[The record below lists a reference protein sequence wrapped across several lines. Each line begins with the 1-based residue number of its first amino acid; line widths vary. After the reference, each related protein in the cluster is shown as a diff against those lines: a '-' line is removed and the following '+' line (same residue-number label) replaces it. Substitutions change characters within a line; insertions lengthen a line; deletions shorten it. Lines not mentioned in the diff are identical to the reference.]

1 MAYGGGYFTTYT
13 KKMPGT
19 YVNFSSALKAS
30 SVLSDRGIVFLGD
43 SLTWGASGV
52 TTLSLSDLDTLQPIL
67 GYSQNADEMLKV
79 REIFKHATKLHLY
92 RLDNGGTKASN
103 TYATAKY
110 AGTRGNALTIIIASD
125 PEHEN
130 KFVVYTALDGVIVDS
145 QDNIGAITD
154 LEANAYVDWKTNSEL
169 SENVGLVLSSGLN
182 LLNGANGTGAV
193 KASNFLAE
201 AKYAGTWGNSISV
214 AIAEDTEH
222 SGKYV
227 VSTKFGNTIV
237 DSQDNIGAVTDLVA
251 NSYVDWKTTQGNSSE
266 LVYDYMISD
275 YPDPF
280 NDTNKLI
287 VPDTIPQDKVL
298 LSRVSIHQR
307 EFAEGEYEKVAVG
320 KYMYRYYA
328 IVDEIPENANS
339 AYYYEIVANDTENL
353 TDNQKKLSN
362 ILYYNSEATESD
374 IGKYVDALG
383 KYYISNTEVQG
394 VLSYCQL
401 IISEYPDS
409 NSEITLT
416 EAQALNEYAQ
426 VGLYLYRS
434 QFGHS
439 ANSSSL
445 SVMNYSSLSAGAN
458 GTDGVKAS
466 NIYAN
471 AKYEGVFG
479 NALSIVI
486 AEDTD
491 HAGKF
496 VVSTK
501 FGNAVV
507 DTQSNIGSISDL
519 EDNDYIEWEINIE
532 NSSTA
537 GIALSLNAGTPLT
550 GGTNGTVTGQ
560 SYQNMLDTAENYSFN
575 ILAYDG
581 TDTTTKAL
589 FKAFTQRMREE
600 IGANFQTVLYNYS
613 ADYEGIIN
621 VKNSSDLV
629 PWVAGAE
636 AGCAVNASIE
646 NMTYDGEKTVSANY
660 TQTQLIMSMESGE
673 LVFHKVE
680 DDYKVLKDI
689 NSLTTFTTLKGKK
702 FGENTT
708 IRVNDQIGNDVA
720 VMFNNQIMGKVQND
734 SEGRLY
740 VWDKINDIM
749 QALATQR
756 AISNYD
762 SSDLRVFEI
771 EGDSSAIGAEIKY
784 TPLNI
789 LNKLYLTCIV
799 A

>member
-30 SVLSDRGIVFLGD
+30 SVLSDRGIVFFGD

-110 AGTRGNALTIIIASD
+110 AGTRGNAITIIIASD

-130 KFVVYTALDGVIVDS
+130 KFVVYTALDGVIVDT

-182 LLNGANGTGAV
+182 LSNGANGTGAV
-193 KASNFLAE
+193 KASNSLAE
-201 AKYAGTWGNSISV
+201 AKYAGTWGNSISIAV
-214 AIAEDTEH
+214 AEDTEH
-222 SGKYV
+222 TGKFV
-227 VSTKFGNTIV
+227 VSTKFGDTVV
-237 DSQDNIGAVTDLVA
+237 DSQDNIEAVTDLVA
-251 NSYVDWKTTQGNSSE
+251 NSYVDWKTTQGSSSE

-298 LSRVSIHQR
+298 LTTITHNLD
-307 EFAEGEYEKVAVG
+307 G
-320 KYMYRYYA
+320 KYTIGKFFENDYASVATGKYIYKYYF
-328 IVDEIPENANS
+328 
-339 AYYYEIVANDTENL
+339 
-353 TDNQKKLSN
+353 
-362 ILYYNSEATESD
+362 LYNEATQGCIEVVADENQDMLNEKYGVTYVRGRYNPDAEIGQWTGGTWNYKISD
-374 IGKYVDALG
+374 TAV
-383 KYYISNTEVQG
+383 T
-394 VLSYCQL
+394 SYTKAECKL
-401 IISEYPDS
+401 IVSEYPDS

-439 ANSSSL
+439 ADISSL
-445 SVMNYSSLSAGAN
+445 SVMNYLSLSAGAN

-501 FGNAVV
+501 FGNTVV

-629 PWVAGAE
+629 PWIAGAE

-720 VMFNNQIMGKVQND
+720 VMFNTQIMGKVQND

-771 EGDSSAIGAEIKY
+771 DGDSSAIGAEIKY

>member
-1 MAYGGGYFTTYT
+1 MAFGGGYFTTYT

-19 YVNFSSALKAS
+19 YVNFSSAKKAS
-30 SVLSDRGIVFLGD
+30 AVLSDRGVVFFGD
-43 SLTWGASGV
+43 SLTWGKSGV
-52 TTLSLSDLDTLQPIL
+52 TKIEVEDLDNLKPIL
-67 GYSQNADEMLKV
+67 GYASSADEMVKI
-79 REIFKHATKLHLY
+79 REIFKNATTLYLY
-92 RLDNGGTKASN
+92 RLDTGGVKASN

-130 KFVVYTALDGVIVDS
+130 KFVVSTALAGVIVDT

-182 LLNGANGTGAV
+182 LSNGANGTGAV
-193 KASNFLAE
+193 KASNTYAE
-201 AKYAGTWGNSISV
+201 AKFPGTWGNSLSV

-237 DSQDNIGAVTDLVA
+237 DSQDNIGAVTDLVT
-251 NSYVDWKTTQGNSSE
+251 NSYVDWKTPQVTSSSYLLSSFQE
-266 LVYDYMISD
+266 TGSR
-275 YPDPF
+275 
-280 NDTNKLI
+280 LI
-287 VPDTIPQDKVL
+287 VSDTIPDDDDKVL
-298 LSRVSIHQR
+298 LTTITHDLNGQYPI
-307 EFAEGEYEKVAVG
+307 FNFYENDYDLVATG
-320 KYMYRYYA
+320 KYIYKYFD
-328 IVDEIPENANS
+328 IANS
-339 AYYYEIVANDTENL
+339 ALDQYYKEVVADENYNNENDATEI
-353 TDNQKKLSN
+353 KLSVAR
-362 ILYYNSEATESD
+362 YYNSEVQIGDFLCTLYKYRISD
-374 IGKYVDALG
+374 SPVTGTLAKC
-383 KYYISNTEVQG
+383 K
-394 VLSYCQL
+394 L

-409 NSEITLT
+409 ETEITLS
-416 EAQALNEYAQ
+416 EARALNARAE
-426 VGLYLYRS
+426 VGLYIYQS
-434 QFGHS
+434 HS
-439 ANSSSL
+439 SEISL
-445 SVMNYSSLSAGAN
+445 SVTNGLALSAGAN

-532 NSSTA
+532 NSSTV

-550 GGTNGTVTGQ
+550 GGTNGTVTGH

-613 ADYEGIIN
+613 ADYEAIIN
-621 VKNSSDLV
+621 VKNSANLI

-636 AGCAVNASIE
+636 AGCSVNSSIE
-646 NMTYDGEKTVSANY
+646 NSTYDGELTISANY
-660 TQTQLIMSMESGE
+660 TQVQLISAMENGE
-673 LVFHKVE
+673 LVFHKV
-680 DDYKVLKDI
+680 DDEYRVLKDI

-702 FGENTT
+702 FSENTT

-720 VMFNNQIMGKVQND
+720 LMFNNQIMGKVQND

-756 AISNYD
+756 AINSYD
-762 SSDLRVFEI
+762 SADLKVFEI

-784 TPLNI
+784 TPLNM
-789 LNKLYLTCIV
+789 LDKLYLTCII

>member
-110 AGTRGNALTIIIASD
+110 AGTRGNAITIIIASD

-130 KFVVYTALDGVIVDS
+130 KFVVYTALDGVIVDT

-182 LLNGANGTGAV
+182 LSNGANGTGAV
-193 KASNFLAE
+193 KASNTYAE
-201 AKYAGTWGNSISV
+201 AKFPGTWGNSISIAV
-214 AIAEDTEH
+214 AEDTEH
-222 SGKYV
+222 TGKFV
-227 VSTKFGNTIV
+227 VSTKFGDTIV

-251 NSYVDWKTTQGNSSE
+251 NSYIDWKTPQVTSSSYLLSSFQE
-266 LVYDYMISD
+266 TGSR
-275 YPDPF
+275 
-280 NDTNKLI
+280 LI
-287 VPDTIPQDKVL
+287 VSDTIPDNDDKVL
-298 LSRVSIHQR
+298 LTTITHNLDGKYTIGNFFENDYDS
-307 EFAEGEYEKVAVG
+307 VAVG
-320 KYMYRYYA
+320 KYIYKYYN
-328 IVDEIPENANS
+328 IANS
-339 AYYYEIVANDTENL
+339 ALDQYYKEVVADEDFDE
-353 TDNQKKLSN
+353 DNEEDEATKIDLSTA
-362 ILYYNSEATESD
+362 LYYNSEVQIGDFLCTLFKYRISD
-374 IGKYVDALG
+374 SPVTGTLAKC
-383 KYYISNTEVQG
+383 K
-394 VLSYCQL
+394 L
-401 IISEYPDS
+401 IVSEYPDS
-409 NSEITLT
+409 ETEITLS
-416 EAQALNEYAQ
+416 EARALNARAE
-426 VGLYLYRS
+426 VGLYIYQS
-434 QFGHS
+434 HS
-439 ANSSSL
+439 SEISL
-445 SVMNYSSLSAGAN
+445 SVTNGLSLSAGAN

>member
-30 SVLSDRGIVFLGD
+30 SVLSDRGIVFFGD

-130 KFVVYTALDGVIVDS
+130 KFVVYTALDGVIIDT

-182 LLNGANGTGAV
+182 LSNGANGTGAV
-193 KASNFLAE
+193 KASNSLAE
-201 AKYAGTWGNSISV
+201 AKYAGTWGNSISIAV
-214 AIAEDTEH
+214 AEDTEH
-222 SGKYV
+222 TGKFV
-227 VSTKFGNTIV
+227 VSTKFGDTVV
-237 DSQDNIGAVTDLVA
+237 DSQDNIEAVTDLVA
-251 NSYVDWKTTQGNSSE
+251 NSYVDWKTTQGNSYQIGSAAP
-266 LVYDYMISD
+266 SG
-275 YPDPF
+275 
-280 NDTNKLI
+280 NNSAKLI
-287 VPDTIPQDKVL
+287 VADTIPDDKVL
-298 LSRVSIHQR
+298 LTTITHDLNGQYPALK
-307 EFAEGEYEKVAVG
+307 FYGDDYEAVAVG
-320 KYMYRYYA
+320 KYIY
-328 IVDEIPENANS
+328 
-339 AYYYEIVANDTENL
+339 
-353 TDNQKKLSN
+353 
-362 ILYYNSEATESD
+362 
-374 IGKYVDALG
+374 
-383 KYYISNTEVQG
+383 KYYTLYNVQTQGCIEVVADAYVRGRYNPDAQVGQWTGGAFEYKISDSPVT
-394 VLSYCQL
+394 SYTKADCKL

-416 EAQALNEYAQ
+416 EALALNASAE
-426 VGLYLYRS
+426 VGKYIY
-434 QFGHS
+434 QS
-439 ANSSSL
+439 ANNSSL

-621 VKNSSDLV
+621 IKNSSDLV

-771 EGDSSAIGAEIKY
+771 DGDSSAIGAEIKY

>member
-30 SVLSDRGIVFLGD
+30 SVLSDRGIVFFGD

-67 GYSQNADEMLKV
+67 GYNQNADEMLKV

-182 LLNGANGTGAV
+182 LSNGANGTGAV
-193 KASNFLAE
+193 KASNSLAE
-201 AKYAGTWGNSISV
+201 AKYAGTWGNSISIAV
-214 AIAEDTEH
+214 AEDTEH
-222 SGKYV
+222 TGKFV
-227 VSTKFGNTIV
+227 VSTKFGDTVV
-237 DSQDNIGAVTDLVA
+237 DSQDNIEAVTDLVA
-251 NSYVDWKTTQGNSSE
+251 NSYVDWKTPQVTSSSYLLSSFQE
-266 LVYDYMISD
+266 TGSR
-275 YPDPF
+275 
-280 NDTNKLI
+280 LI
-287 VPDTIPQDKVL
+287 VSDTIPDDDDKVL
-298 LSRVSIHQR
+298 LTTITHDLNGQYSPLN
-307 EFAEGEYEKVAVG
+307 FYDDDYEAVAVG
-320 KYMYRYYA
+320 KYIYKYYN
-328 IVDEIPENANS
+328 IANS
-339 AYYYEIVANDTENL
+339 ALDNWYKEVVADEDFDE
-353 TDNQKKLSN
+353 DNEEDEATKIDLSSA
-362 ILYYNSEATESD
+362 LYYNSNVQVGNFLRTLFEYRISD
-374 IGKYVDALG
+374 SPVTGTLAKC
-383 KYYISNTEVQG
+383 K
-394 VLSYCQL
+394 L
-401 IISEYPDS
+401 IVSEYPDS
-409 NSEITLT
+409 ETEITLS
-416 EAQALNEYAQ
+416 EARALNARAE
-426 VGLYLYRS
+426 VGLYIYQS
-434 QFGHS
+434 HS
-439 ANSSSL
+439 SEISL
-445 SVMNYSSLSAGAN
+445 SVTNGLSLSAGAN
-458 GTDGVKAS
+458 GMDGVKAS

-550 GGTNGTVTGQ
+550 GGTNGIVTGQ

-613 ADYEGIIN
+613 ADYEGIVN

-702 FGENTT
+702 FSENTT

-720 VMFNNQIMGKVQND
+720 LMFNNQIMGKVQND

-756 AISNYD
+756 AINSYD
-762 SSDLRVFEI
+762 SADLKVFEI

-784 TPLNI
+784 TPLNM
-789 LNKLYLTCIV
+789 LDKLYLTCII

>member
-30 SVLSDRGIVFLGD
+30 SVLSDRGIVFFGD

-130 KFVVYTALDGVIVDS
+130 KFVVYTALDGVIVDT

-182 LLNGANGTGAV
+182 LSNGANGTGAV

-201 AKYAGTWGNSISV
+201 AKYPGSWGNSISI
-214 AIAEDTEH
+214 AITEDTEH
-222 SGKYV
+222 TGKFV
-227 VSTKFGNTIV
+227 VSTKFGDTVV
-237 DSQDNIGAVTDLVA
+237 DSQDNIETVTDLVS
-251 NSYVDWKTTQGNSSE
+251 NSYVDWKTTQGSSSSYLLSSFQE
-266 LVYDYMISD
+266 TGSR
-275 YPDPF
+275 
-280 NDTNKLI
+280 LI
-287 VPDTIPQDKVL
+287 VSDTIPDDDDKVL
-298 LSRVSIHQR
+298 LTTITHNLD
-307 EFAEGEYEKVAVG
+307 G
-320 KYMYRYYA
+320 KYTIDKFFENDYASVATGKYIYKYYF
-328 IVDEIPENANS
+328 
-339 AYYYEIVANDTENL
+339 
-353 TDNQKKLSN
+353 
-362 ILYYNSEATESD
+362 LYNEATQGCIEVVADADDDKVNEKYGVSYVRSRYNPDAEIGQWTGGTWNYKISD
-374 IGKYVDALG
+374 SPV
-383 KYYISNTEVQG
+383 T
-394 VLSYCQL
+394 SYTKADCKL

-409 NSEITLT
+409 ETEITLS
-416 EAQALNEYAQ
+416 EARALNARAE
-426 VGLYLYRS
+426 VGLYIYQS
-434 QFGHS
+434 HS
-439 ANSSSL
+439 SEISL
-445 SVMNYSSLSAGAN
+445 SVTNGLALSAGAN

-501 FGNAVV
+501 FGNTVV

-532 NSSTA
+532 NSSTV

>member
-30 SVLSDRGIVFLGD
+30 SVLSDRGIVFFGD

-110 AGTRGNALTIIIASD
+110 AGTRGNALSVIISNDTDHTGKYIVS
-125 PEHEN
+125 
-130 KFVVYTALDGVIVDS
+130 TALNGSIVDS
-145 QDNIGAITD
+145 QDNIEAITD
-154 LEANAYVDWKTNSEL
+154 LEANAYLDWKTNYEL
-169 SENVGLVLSSGLN
+169 AVNLGTALTSG
-182 LLNGANGTGAV
+182 ADGTGAV
-193 KASNFLAE
+193 KAENTYAT
-201 AKYAGTWGNSISV
+201 AKYKGTFGNKISIV
-214 AIAEDTEH
+214 IAEDTEH
-222 SGKYV
+222 SEKFV
-227 VSTKFGNTIV
+227 VSTKFDGVVV
-237 DSQDNIGAVTDLVA
+237 DTQDNIADIGDLTA
-251 NSYVDWKTTQGNSSE
+251 NKYVDWKT
-266 LVYDYMISD
+266 
-275 YPDPF
+275 
-280 NDTNKLI
+280 
-287 VPDTIPQDKVL
+287 
-298 LSRVSIHQR
+298 
-307 EFAEGEYEKVAVG
+307 GE
-320 KYMYRYYA
+320 
-328 IVDEIPENANS
+328 I
-339 AYYYEIVANDTENL
+339 TL
-353 TDNQKKLSN
+353 
-362 ILYYNSEATESD
+362 EATE
-374 IGKYVDALG
+374 GLALT
-383 KYYISNTEVQG
+383 S
-394 VLSYCQL
+394 
-401 IISEYPDS
+401 
-409 NSEITLT
+409 
-416 EAQALNEYAQ
+416 
-426 VGLYLYRS
+426 
-434 QFGHS
+434 
-439 ANSSSL
+439 
-445 SVMNYSSLSAGAN
+445 GAD

-466 NIYAN
+466 NIYSK
-471 AKYEGVFG
+471 AKYSGAFG
-479 NALSIVI
+479 NDLTVII
-486 AEDTD
+486 AEDTNN
-491 HAGKF
+491 AGKF
-496 VVSTK
+496 TVKTSLNGT
-501 FGNAVV
+501 VV
-507 DTQSNIGSISDL
+507 DTQNNIETISDL
-519 EDNDYIEWEINIE
+519 ENNAYLEWEE
-532 NSSTA
+532 SE
-537 GIALSLNAGTPLT
+537 IALSLNAGTPLT

-560 SYQNMLDTAENYSFN
+560 SYQDLLDTAENYSFN

-771 EGDSSAIGAEIKY
+771 DGDSSAIGAEIKY

>member
-30 SVLSDRGIVFLGD
+30 SVLSDRGIVFFGD

-130 KFVVYTALDGVIVDS
+130 KFVVYTALDGVIVDT

-182 LLNGANGTGAV
+182 LSNGANGTGAV
-193 KASNFLAE
+193 KASNSLAE
-201 AKYAGTWGNSISV
+201 AKYAGTWGNSISIAV
-214 AIAEDTEH
+214 AEDTEH
-222 SGKYV
+222 TGKFV
-227 VSTKFGNTIV
+227 VSTKFGDTVV
-237 DSQDNIGAVTDLVA
+237 DSQDNIEAVTDLVA
-251 NSYVDWKTTQGNSSE
+251 NSYVDWKTQENSYQIGSDAPSGNNSA
-266 LVYDYMISD
+266 
-275 YPDPF
+275 
-280 NDTNKLI
+280 KLI
-287 VPDTIPQDKVL
+287 VADTIPDDKVL
-298 LSRVSIHQR
+298 LTTITHDLIGQYPALK
-307 EFAEGEYEKVAVG
+307 FYGDDYAAVAVG
-320 KYMYRYYA
+320 KYIYKYYN
-328 IVDEIPENANS
+328 IANS
-339 AYYYEIVANDTENL
+339 ALDNWYREVVADADYNDEDEDTKIDLSTATYFNSNVQIGDFVRTVHEFRISDSPVAGTLADCKLIV
-353 TDNQKKLSN
+353 
-362 ILYYNSEATESD
+362 
-374 IGKYVDALG
+374 
-383 KYYISNTEVQG
+383 
-394 VLSYCQL
+394 
-401 IISEYPDS
+401 SEYP
-409 NSEITLT
+409 NSETEITLT
-416 EAQALNEYAQ
+416 EALALNASAE
-426 VGLYLYRS
+426 VGKYIY
-434 QFGHS
+434 QS

-771 EGDSSAIGAEIKY
+771 DGDSSAIGAEIKY

>member
-30 SVLSDRGIVFLGD
+30 SVLSDRGIVFFGD

-130 KFVVYTALDGVIVDS
+130 KFVVYTALDGVIVDT

-182 LLNGANGTGAV
+182 LSNGANGTGAV
-193 KASNFLAE
+193 KASNTYAE
-201 AKYAGTWGNSISV
+201 AKFPGTWGNSLSV

-251 NSYVDWKTTQGNSSE
+251 NSYVDWKTPQVTSSTYLLSPYQE
-266 LVYDYMISD
+266 TGSR
-275 YPDPF
+275 
-280 NDTNKLI
+280 LI
-287 VPDTIPQDKVL
+287 VSDTIPDDKVL
-298 LSRVSIHQR
+298 LTTITNNLN
-307 EFAEGEYEKVAVG
+307 G
-320 KYMYRYYA
+320 KYT
-328 IVDEIPENANS
+328 IGKFFEN
-339 AYYYEIVANDTENL
+339 D
-353 TDNQKKLSN
+353 
-362 ILYYNSEATESD
+362 YNSVATGKYIYKYYFLYNEATQGCVEVVADENQDMVNEKYGVSYVRGRFNPEAEIGQWTGGTWNYKISD
-374 IGKYVDALG
+374 TAV
-383 KYYISNTEVQG
+383 T
-394 VLSYCQL
+394 SYTKAECKL
-401 IISEYPDS
+401 IVSEYPDS
-409 NSEITLT
+409 ATEISLT
-416 EAQALNEYAQ
+416 DALALNDNAQ
-426 VGLYLYRS
+426 VGLYIYENE
-434 QFGHS
+434 FGTQS
-439 ANSSSL
+439 YSSNTITL
-445 SVMNYSSLSAGAN
+445 SVTNGLALSNGAN

-466 NIYAN
+466 NIYGD

-486 AEDTD
+486 ANDTE

-560 SYQNMLDTAENYSFN
+560 SYQDLLDTAENYSFN

-771 EGDSSAIGAEIKY
+771 DGDSSAIGAEIKY